1 MTWEE
6 ALFELP
12 SLWLSC
18 FLLFDLLSSFLP
30 HPQAHGGLLPIVTQ
44 LGFCCIY
51 FVFLADNFKQVGPS
65 EKNGKR

>member
-30 HPQAHGGLLPIVTQ
+30 HPQAHGGLLPNRHAAGI
-44 LGFCCIY
+44 LLYLFC
-51 FVFLADNFKQVGPS
+51 LSG
-65 EKNGKR
+65 